1 MRPPKNAKFPPISLI
16 LRWHESKRPDV
27 VVVVVEGV
35 VGPIICAGERSIFTR
50 PLRLSIFGN
59 VLNSDLFPLAIL
71 IFFSFSF
78 VCLRNSSVFVK
89 IFKIFL
95 LSLPFFH
102 YLNFC
107 VTLQQFLSMFSSSFS
122 ETHTHTNFVSA
133 FASKQLNIIRKKIKL
148 NYISFADESQKKIL
162 PKNML
167 LASIFF
173 FWCTSIGNRYFY
185 FYFFSVY
192 AKQIYFNCNIE
203 IGREA
208 KRKS

>member
-107 VTLQQFLSMFSSSFS
+107 VTLQQFLSMFSSFFLK
-122 ETHTHTNFVSA
+122 HTHKLCKCFCFQTTKHN
-133 FASKQLNIIRKKIKL
+133 KKE
-148 NYISFADESQKKIL
+148 N
-162 PKNML
+162 
-167 LASIFF
+167 
-173 FWCTSIGNRYFY
+173 
-185 FYFFSVY
+185 
-192 AKQIYFNCNIE
+192 
-203 IGREA
+203 
-208 KRKS
+208 